1 MHGSKATSD
10 AQTRGTE
17 GRVLRSR
24 RQEASEPRDNRRAT
38 TDERF
43 PSSAAANED
52 LSILSLSFA
61 FHSPPDTRCS
71 RASQEGKGCS
81 LECNAKA
88 AHQPFTHS
96 LALSLKAIIESRT
109 QGATAKAAR
118 VKRSLGHKRKERGTL
133 ERKKEFCCSFEG
145 QRERHWQPLTL
156 ACDAAATK
164 PS

>member
-38 TDERF
+38 TDERL

-88 AHQPFTHS
+88 AHS
-96 LALSLKAIIESRT
+96 LSLTLSLLHSKRRSS
-109 QGATAKAAR
+109 QGP
-118 VKRSLGHKRKERGTL
+118 KERQQRLRGSSGHLGTRGKREGL
-133 ERKKEFCCSFEG
+133 LSGRRSFAVLLKVKESDTSS
-145 QRERHWQPLTL
+145 H
-156 ACDAAATK
+156 
-164 PS
+164 